1 MQTRIECSL
10 CSHTTWADTRALEP
24 AATQPEPGMVAFV
37 VYCDDCGRAHLAL
50 EDRARWEAET
60 GRTAPPPR
68 PAGEEGD
75 ARAAAAPAAA
85 APAPRDAETG
95 AGVNAAAAAETT
107 TPVADVPVIEGVM
120 RPSAGAAYGARE
132 FDYVCPHCGARTR
145 LDPRSYDLL
154 TFHRRDAAAEALD
167 LSGAHAPF
175 LDPVQDLIRGS
186 VGDDFL
192 AFRCTGCAAP
202 VVAVFTREALAHARN
217 LYHVERVYEL
227 RSWTRPPAGGTHP

>member
-24 AATQPEPGMVAFV
+24 AATQPEPGVVAFV

-60 GRTAPPPR
+60 GRTAPPSR

-75 ARAAAAPAAA
+75 ARETPA
-85 APAPRDAETG
+85 APAPRDADAKAE
-95 AGVNAAAAAETT
+95 AAAEPP

-120 RPSAGAAYGARE
+120 RPSAGAAFGARE
-132 FDYVCPHCGARTR
+132 FDYLCPHCGARTR

-154 TFHRRDAAAEALD
+154 TFHRRDAATEALD

-175 LDPVQDLIRGS
+175 LAPVQDLIRDS

-202 VVAVFTREALAHARN
+202 VVAVFTREALAHARH

-227 RSWTRPPAGGTHP
+227 RSWTRPAAAGGTHT